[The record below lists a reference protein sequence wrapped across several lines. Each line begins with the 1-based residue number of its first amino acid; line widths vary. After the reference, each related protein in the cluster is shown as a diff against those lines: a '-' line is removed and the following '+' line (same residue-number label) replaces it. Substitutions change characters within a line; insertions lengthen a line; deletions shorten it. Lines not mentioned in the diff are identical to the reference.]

1 METVRLNFE
10 HDFLLQRTKLAS
22 DALDKDVERPVNH
35 IHFVICNSCYWCAS
49 YFSIDNMETSS
60 QVLRCLL
67 CNSHDTELIPV
78 SSNESFRIEY
88 NVTKGM
94 ETEFYKS
101 NIIVDKHQSAT
112 EQHQVPIYF

>member
-10 HDFLLQRTKLAS
+10 HDFLLQRTKLS
-22 DALDKDVERPVNH
+22 SNALDKDVRRSVSQ

-49 YFSIDNMETSS
+49 YFSIGNMETSS
-60 QVLRCLL
+60 QVLRCHL
-67 CNSHDTELIPV
+67 CNSHNTELIPI

-88 NVTKGM
+88 NMTRGM

-101 NIIVDKHQSAT
+101 DNIADKHQFAV
-112 EQHQVPIYF
+112 EQDQVPIYF